1 MSYLNS
7 KRNYQE
13 NLLRSMKKFII
24 SGQVET
30 EIKKENLLAS
40 SLSDAINIF
49 EEKYPNAE
57 NIKYK
62 IYIETNNI
70 QNNRVISIDKNK
82 KIDFDSPEY
91 LNKIIEKFPALERD
105 VLELHMG
112 FNSDLMYTSTHIARK
127 LNVSEEKVDKTLS
140 DGLKRLSA
148 IFQKDKEKAENEDA
162 YNEIRLQMH
171 NRVIKK
177 LRSLKEEWKLDNI
190 SQVTERIMLAFFKND
205 I

>member
-1 MSYLNS
+1 
-7 KRNYQE
+7 
-13 NLLRSMKKFII
+13 MKKYLI

-62 IYIETNNI
+62 IYIETDNMK
-70 QNNRVISIDKNK
+70 NNRVVSIEKNK
-82 KIDFDSPEY
+82 KIDIDSPEY
-91 LNKIIEKFPALERD
+91 LNTIIEKFPALERD

-112 FNSDLMYTSTHIARK
+112 FNSDLMYTSTHIARR
-127 LNVSEEKVDKTLS
+127 LNVSEEKVDKALS
-140 DGLKRLSA
+140 NGLKRLRD

-162 YNEIRLQMH
+162 YNEVRLQMH
-171 NRVIKK
+171 NKLIKK
-177 LRSLKEEWKLDNI
+177 LRSLKKEWKLDNI
-190 SQVTERIMLAFFKND
+190 SQVNERIILAFFKND
-205 I
+205 LE